1 MKLSDVRLLSFDCY
15 GTLIDWEFGIT
26 DVVMRLAQP
35 HGLHPTEQEIL
46 SLFASHETHVQ
57 DANPTWTYPVILAET
72 WRRMA
77 ESLGLPSRTS
87 HPEQC
92 ERDAHT
98 FASSVPT
105 WPAFPDSH
113 QALLDLQR
121 QCKLVILSNV
131 DNASFAGSNA
141 RLGVT
146 FDAILTAQDIG
157 SYKPDVRNFHVLLE
171 RVRAMGVG
179 PEQHLHVAQS
189 LFHDHVPAQSVGLK
203 TVWINRYGVKRASA
217 SSHGAT
223 PPASASSHGA
233 TPAVSTAGA
242 TPAAAPVTPHWEY
255 PTLRAFADALFS
267 G

>member
-1 MKLSDVRLLSFDCY
+1 MKFSDVRLLSFDCY

-26 DVVMRLAQP
+26 EVVRRLAQP
-35 HGLHPTEQEIL
+35 HGVHPTEQEVL

-77 ESLGLPSRTS
+77 ESLGLPSRANQ
-87 HPEQC
+87 PEQC
-92 ERDAHT
+92 EQDAHA
-98 FASSVPT
+98 FASSVPK

-113 QALLDLQR
+113 QALIDLQSR
-121 QCKLVILSNV
+121 CKLVILSNV

-171 RVRAMGVG
+171 RARAMGVG

-203 TVWINRYGVKRASA
+203 TVWINRYGAKRAAAVA
-217 SSHGAT
+217 SGGTAKAHS
-223 PPASASSHGA
+223 
-233 TPAVSTAGA
+233 AGA
-242 TPAAAPVTPHWEY
+242 TPAAAPVNPNWEY
-255 PTLRAFADALFS
+255 PTLRAFADALMS
-267 G
+267 S

>member
-1 MKLSDVRLLSFDCY
+1 MKFSDVRLLSFDCY

-35 HGLHPTEQEIL
+35 HGVHPTEQEIL

-77 ESLGLPSRTS
+77 ESLGLPSRTNQ
-87 HPEQC
+87 PEQC
-92 ERDAHT
+92 ERDSHT

-113 QALLDLQR
+113 QALLDLQG

-141 RLGVT
+141 RLDVT

-157 SYKPDVRNFHVLLE
+157 SYKPDVRNFHVLLD
-171 RVRAMGVG
+171 RARAMGVG

-203 TVWINRYGVKRASA
+203 TVWINRYGAKRAA
-217 SSHGAT
+217 TGSSNGTAKAH
-223 PPASASSHGA
+223 S
-233 TPAVSTAGA
+233 AGA
-242 TPAAAPVTPHWEY
+242 TPAAAPVNPHWEY
-255 PTLRAFADALFS
+255 PTLRAFADALLS
-267 G
+267 R

>member
-1 MKLSDVRLLSFDCY
+1 VKFSDVRLLSFDCY

-26 DVVMRLAQP
+26 EVVRRLAQP
-35 HGLHPTEQEIL
+35 HGVHPTEQEVL

-77 ESLGLPSRTS
+77 ESLGLPSCANQ
-87 HPEQC
+87 PEQC
-92 ERDAHT
+92 ERDAHA

-113 QALLDLQR
+113 QALIDLQSR
-121 QCKLVILSNV
+121 CKLVILSNV

-141 RLGVT
+141 RLGVI

-171 RVRAMGVG
+171 RARAMGVG

-203 TVWINRYGVKRASA
+203 TVWINRYGAKRAAAVA
-217 SSHGAT
+217 SGGTAKAHS
-223 PPASASSHGA
+223 
-233 TPAVSTAGA
+233 AGA
-242 TPAAAPVTPHWEY
+242 TPAAAPVNPNWEY
-255 PTLRAFADALFS
+255 PTLRAFADALMS
-267 G
+267 S

>member
-1 MKLSDVRLLSFDCY
+1 MKFSDVRLLSFDCY

-26 DVVMRLAQP
+26 DVVTRLARS
-35 HGLHPTEQEIL
+35 HGVQPTEQEIL
-46 SLFASHETHVQ
+46 ALFSSHETHVQ

-87 HPEQC
+87 GAEQC
-92 ERDAHT
+92 ERDAQT

-113 QALLDLQR
+113 DALLDLQR

-157 SYKPDVRNFHVLLE
+157 SYKPDVRNFNVLLE
-171 RVRAMGVG
+171 KARTMGVG
-179 PEQHLHVAQS
+179 VDQHLHVAQS

-203 TVWINRYGVKRASA
+203 TVWINRYGAKRAAAGSL
-217 SSHGAT
+217 
-223 PPASASSHGA
+223 
-233 TPAVSTAGA
+233 GA

-255 PTLRAFADALFS
+255 PTLRAFADALSS

>member
-1 MKLSDVRLLSFDCY
+1 MKFSDIRLLSFDCY

-26 DVVMRLAQP
+26 DVVTRLARS
-35 HGLHPTEQEIL
+35 HGVQPTEQEIL
-46 SLFASHETHVQ
+46 ALFASHETHVQ

-87 HPEQC
+87 GAEQC
-92 ERDAHT
+92 ERDAQT

-113 QALLDLQR
+113 DALLDLQR

-157 SYKPDVRNFHVLLE
+157 SYKPDVRNFNVLLE
-171 RVRAMGVG
+171 KARTMGVG
-179 PEQHLHVAQS
+179 VDQHLHVAQS

-203 TVWINRYGVKRASA
+203 TVWINRYGAKRAAAGSL
-217 SSHGAT
+217 
-223 PPASASSHGA
+223 
-233 TPAVSTAGA
+233 GA

-255 PTLRAFADALFS
+255 PTLRAFADALSS

>member
-1 MKLSDVRLLSFDCY
+1 MKFSDVRLLSFDCY

-26 DVVMRLAQP
+26 DVVTRLARS
-35 HGLHPTEQEIL
+35 HGVQPTEQEIL
-46 SLFASHETHVQ
+46 ALFASHETHVQ

-87 HPEQC
+87 GAEQC
-92 ERDAHT
+92 ERDAQT

-113 QALLDLQR
+113 DALLDLQR

-157 SYKPDVRNFHVLLE
+157 SYKPDVRNFNVLLE
-171 RVRAMGVG
+171 KARTMGVG
-179 PEQHLHVAQS
+179 VDQHLHVAQS
-189 LFHDHVPAQSVGLK
+189 LFHDHVPAQLVGLK
-203 TVWINRYGVKRASA
+203 TVWINRYGAKRAAAGSL
-217 SSHGAT
+217 
-223 PPASASSHGA
+223 
-233 TPAVSTAGA
+233 GA

-255 PTLRAFADALFS
+255 PTLRAFADALSS

>member
-1 MKLSDVRLLSFDCY
+1 MKFSDVRLLSFDCY

-26 DVVMRLAQP
+26 DVVTRLARS
-35 HGLHPTEQEIL
+35 HGVQPTEQEIL
-46 SLFASHETHVQ
+46 ALFASHETHVQ

-87 HPEQC
+87 GAEQC
-92 ERDAHT
+92 ERDAQT

-113 QALLDLQR
+113 DALLDLQR

-131 DNASFAGSNA
+131 DNVSFAGSNA

-157 SYKPDVRNFHVLLE
+157 SYKPDVHNFNVLLE
-171 RVRAMGVG
+171 KARTMGAG
-179 PEQHLHVAQS
+179 LDQHLHVAQS

-203 TVWINRYGVKRASA
+203 TVWINRYGAKRAAAGSL
-217 SSHGAT
+217 
-223 PPASASSHGA
+223 
-233 TPAVSTAGA
+233 GA

-255 PTLRAFADALFS
+255 PTLRAFADALSS

>member
-1 MKLSDVRLLSFDCY
+1 MKFSDVRLLSFDCY

-26 DVVMRLAQP
+26 DVVTRLARS
-35 HGLHPTEQEIL
+35 HGVQPTEQEIL
-46 SLFASHETHVQ
+46 ALFASHETHVQ

-87 HPEQC
+87 GAEQC
-92 ERDAHT
+92 ERDAQT

-113 QALLDLQR
+113 DALRDLQR

-157 SYKPDVRNFHVLLE
+157 SYKPDVRNFNVLLE
-171 RVRAMGVG
+171 KARTMGVG
-179 PEQHLHVAQS
+179 VDQHLHVAQS

-203 TVWINRYGVKRASA
+203 TVWINRYGAKRAAAGSL
-217 SSHGAT
+217 
-223 PPASASSHGA
+223 
-233 TPAVSTAGA
+233 GA

-255 PTLRAFADALFS
+255 PTLRAFADALSS

>member
-1 MKLSDVRLLSFDCY
+1 VKFSDVRLLSFDCY

-26 DVVMRLAQP
+26 EVVRRLAQP
-35 HGLHPTEQEIL
+35 HDVHPTEQEVL

-77 ESLGLPSRTS
+77 ESLGLPSRANQ
-87 HPEQC
+87 PEQC
-92 ERDAHT
+92 EQDAHA

-113 QALLDLQR
+113 QALIDLQSR
-121 QCKLVILSNV
+121 CKLVILSNV

-171 RVRAMGVG
+171 RARAMGVG

-203 TVWINRYGVKRASA
+203 TVWINRYGAKRAAAVA
-217 SSHGAT
+217 SGGTAKAHS
-223 PPASASSHGA
+223 
-233 TPAVSTAGA
+233 AGA
-242 TPAAAPVTPHWEY
+242 TPAAAPVNPNWEY
-255 PTLRAFADALFS
+255 PTLRAFADALMS
-267 G
+267 S

>member
-1 MKLSDVRLLSFDCY
+1 MKFSDIRLLSFDCY

-26 DVVMRLAQP
+26 DVVTRLARS
-35 HGLHPTEQEIL
+35 HGVQPTEQEIL
-46 SLFASHETHVQ
+46 ALFASHETHVQ

-87 HPEQC
+87 GAEQC
-92 ERDAHT
+92 EHDAQT
-98 FASSVPT
+98 FASSVPM

-113 QALLDLQR
+113 DALLDLQR

-131 DNASFAGSNA
+131 DNVSFAGSNA

-157 SYKPDVRNFHVLLE
+157 SYKPDVHNFNVLLE
-171 RVRAMGVG
+171 KARTMGAG
-179 PEQHLHVAQS
+179 LDQHLHVAQS

-203 TVWINRYGVKRASA
+203 TVWINRYGAKRAAAGSL
-217 SSHGAT
+217 
-223 PPASASSHGA
+223 
-233 TPAVSTAGA
+233 GA

-255 PTLRAFADALFS
+255 PTLRAFADELLAR
-267 G
+267 

>member
-1 MKLSDVRLLSFDCY
+1 MKFSDVRLLSFDCY

-35 HGLHPTEQEIL
+35 HGVHPTEQEIL

-77 ESLGLPSRTS
+77 ESLGLPSRTNQA
-87 HPEQC
+87 EQC

-113 QALLDLQR
+113 QALLDLQS

-141 RLGVT
+141 RLAVT

-157 SYKPDVRNFHVLLE
+157 SYKPDVRNFHALLE
-171 RVRAMGVG
+171 RARAMGVG

-203 TVWINRYGVKRASA
+203 TVWINRYGAKRAA
-217 SSHGAT
+217 AGSSGGTAKAH
-223 PPASASSHGA
+223 S
-233 TPAVSTAGA
+233 AGA
-242 TPAAAPVTPHWEY
+242 TPAAAPVNPHWEY
-255 PTLRAFADALFS
+255 PTLRAFADALLS
-267 G
+267 R

>member
-1 MKLSDVRLLSFDCY
+1 VKFSDVRLLSFDCY

-26 DVVMRLAQP
+26 EVVRRLAQP
-35 HGLHPTEQEIL
+35 HGVHPTEQEVL

-77 ESLGLPSRTS
+77 ESLGLPSRANQ
-87 HPEQC
+87 PEQC
-92 ERDAHT
+92 ERDAHA

-113 QALLDLQR
+113 QALIDLQSR
-121 QCKLVILSNV
+121 CKLVILSNV

-171 RVRAMGVG
+171 RARAMGVG

-203 TVWINRYGVKRASA
+203 TVWINRYGAKRAAAVA
-217 SSHGAT
+217 SGGTAKAHS
-223 PPASASSHGA
+223 
-233 TPAVSTAGA
+233 AGA
-242 TPAAAPVTPHWEY
+242 TPAAAPVNPNWEY
-255 PTLRAFADALFS
+255 PTLRAFADALMS
-267 G
+267 S

>member
-1 MKLSDVRLLSFDCY
+1 MSTFSDIRLLSFDCY

-26 DVVMRLAQP
+26 EVVTRIAEP
-35 HGLHPTEQEIL
+35 HGARPTEQEIL

-57 DANPTWTYPVILAET
+57 DANPTWTYPVILTET

-77 ESLGLPSRTS
+77 DSLGLPSRTS
-87 HPEQC
+87 NADQC
-92 ERDAHT
+92 ERDARA

-113 QALLDLQR
+113 QALIDLQR

-157 SYKPDVRNFHVLLE
+157 SYKPDLNNFRVLLE
-171 RVRAMGVG
+171 KAREMGI
-179 PEQHLHVAQS
+179 PPSQHLHVAQS
-189 LFHDHVPAQSVGLK
+189 LFHDHVPAQAVGLK
-203 TVWINRYGVKRASA
+203 TVWINRYGAKRAAAGSI
-217 SSHGAT
+217 
-223 PPASASSHGA
+223 
-233 TPAVSTAGA
+233 GA
-242 TPAAAPVTPHWEY
+242 TPAAAPVTPHWEFS
-255 PTLRAFADALFS
+255 TLREFADALLTN
-267 G
+267 